1 MNKRIGGVLHVRFM
15 RSVQRH
21 LASVE
26 TIVAIAIAATLL
38 ALVCREPLTRRTLE
52 FTPAEAGKAFDVY
65 SYDDRASGGASA
77 AMLDRG
83 RPLHWRCSLQKTFDW
98 PFCGMGILFD
108 RAHSSKGLDLRDYD
122 SIAIKLAYDG
132 PARFLRVVLK
142 DRDGSYRAADG
153 SIADKPEQADF
164 PVTEKPRELHLKL
177 DDLAVA
183 EWWKTAI
190 AATPER
196 ARPEFKNVIS
206 IEFVVGPDG
215 ALGEHRLAVGG
226 VIFERTLISTEAY
239 FGAIAL
245 CWMILI
251 ASLLLNRRRQI
262 AQIKRS
268 AQTTLRESER
278 LYRTI
283 LETSTDCI
291 ILFNTDGQF
300 EFVNS
305 SGLRA
310 LELPKLDEVRGK
322 HWTEFWSG
330 KVGVA
335 IGHAINRAAEGESVR
350 LYGPGPTAKG
360 TQRWW
365 DAVTL
370 PVFDECGSMRGV
382 LSVSRDV
389 TIERERSEQ
398 LKWASEHD
406 ALTELPNRRAFQ
418 ARLQAATLRAM
429 ETGEK
434 VGLLLIDLDHFKH
447 VNDSLGHS
455 AGDDLLRAVAKRL
468 RKGVRETDFVAR
480 IGGDEFAIILEH
492 SPSQD
497 VLLSVGKQL
506 LSSLQKPMRAGGR
519 AAPAGASIGGALFPQ
534 HASTADDL
542 FKSADTALY
551 ALKHDGRS
559 GTRLFDSYMLDEAE
573 RSASQ
578 LRVARGAVNDRTV
591 VPVYQPK
598 FDMNDGGLLGF
609 EALLRWRDP
618 RRGLQ
623 LPATLEEAFGDYE
636 LAAMI
641 GELMQRKVAADVG
654 RWIES
659 GFRFGRVAINAA
671 PAEFLRDDYAERFLA
686 VLAENDLSP
695 STFEIEVT
703 EHAFFG
709 RANEYVARALSVL
722 KAADVSVSLDD
733 FGTGSSS
740 LSHLRDFRV
749 DTVKI
754 DRSFIQQMTDDDEI
768 AAIVTAVVRLARSL
782 SIDVI
787 AEGVETP
794 DQVDL
799 LRAMGCHM
807 AQGHY
812 FSAALEADAVAA
824 LVPRARAAAA

>member
-1 MNKRIGGVLHVRFM
+1 LL
-15 RSVQRH
+15 RH
-21 LASVE
+21 LVSIEA
-26 TIVAIAIAATLL
+26 IVAMAMVLTAFAIYFQDALTHETRSLGPKDLGTSFYSYGYDDQSDGGHSRAA
-38 ALVCREPLTRRTLE
+38 VERNRPLTFACEIRPGFAYPYCGFGIT
-52 FTPAEAGKAFDVY
+52 FDVHQIRKGIDLSNFESLSLTLKY
-65 SYDDRASGGASA
+65 SGTAKLVRV
-77 AMLDRG
+77 
-83 RPLHWRCSLQKTFDW
+83 
-98 PFCGMGILFD
+98 
-108 RAHSSKGLDLRDYD
+108 DLRDKDPRY
-122 SIAIKLAYDG
+122 AMLA
-132 PARFLRVVLK
+132 RVVDKANEADVPLRQGQQTVTLGL
-142 DRDGSYRAADG
+142 RD
-153 SIADKPEQADF
+153 F
-164 PVTEKPRELHLKL
+164 
-177 DDLAVA
+177 AVA
-183 EWWKTAI
+183 DWWRSQTKAMG
-190 AATPER
+190 EL
-196 ARPEFKNVIS
+196 ARPSFRNVVALELVTGLDSGPGVQRFQIERIS
-206 IEFVVGPDG
+206 F
-215 ALGEHRLAVGG
+215 R
-226 VIFERTLISTEAY
+226 RTLISGESW
-239 FGAIAL
+239 FGGIAVAWALLIAL
-245 CWMILI
+245 AIRQ
-251 ASLLLNRRRQI
+251 RRGQI
-262 AQIKRS
+262 ARLKRS
-268 AQTTLRESER
+268 AEQALGESER

-291 ILFNTDGQF
+291 ILFNIDGEF
-300 EFVNS
+300 EFINS

-310 LELPKLDEVRGK
+310 LELPPIEELRGK
-322 HWTEFWSG
+322 HWTEFWNG
-330 KVGVA
+330 KVGAA
-335 IGHAINRAAEGESVR
+335 IGDAIGRAVEGESVR

-370 PVFDECGSMRGV
+370 PVFDECGSMKGV

-418 ARLQAATLRAM
+418 TRLQAATLRAM
-429 ETGEK
+429 EAGEK

-468 RKGVRETDFVAR
+468 RKGVREGDFVAR

-492 SPSQD
+492 SASQD
-497 VLLSVGKQL
+497 VLMGVGKQL
-506 LSSLQKPMRAGGR
+506 LSSLRAPMRARGR
-519 AAPAGASIGGALFPQ
+519 AVSAGASIGGAIFPQ
-534 HASTADDL
+534 DAPSADDL

-551 ALKHDGRS
+551 ALKHDGRG

-578 LRVARGAVNDRTV
+578 LRVARGAVNDKTV

-598 FDMNDGGLLGF
+598 FDIDDGSLVGF

-618 RRGLQ
+618 RLGLQ

-636 LAAMI
+636 LAAKI
-641 GELMQRKVAADVG
+641 GELMQNKVAEDIR
-654 RWIES
+654 RWIDS
-659 GFRFGRVAINAA
+659 GIDFGRVAINAA
-671 PAEFLRDDYAERFLA
+671 PAEFLRDDYAEHFLS
-686 VLAENDLSP
+686 VLAEHELSA
-695 STFEIEVT
+695 SRFEVEVT
-703 EHAFFG
+703 EHAFVG

-749 DTVKI
+749 DIVKI
-754 DRSFIQQMTDDDEI
+754 DRSFIQQMTEDEEI

-794 DQVDL
+794 GQLDL

-807 AQGHY
+807 AQGHF
-812 FSAALEADAVAA
+812 FSAALEADAVVS
-824 LVPRARAAAA
+824 LLEGDRAAAA